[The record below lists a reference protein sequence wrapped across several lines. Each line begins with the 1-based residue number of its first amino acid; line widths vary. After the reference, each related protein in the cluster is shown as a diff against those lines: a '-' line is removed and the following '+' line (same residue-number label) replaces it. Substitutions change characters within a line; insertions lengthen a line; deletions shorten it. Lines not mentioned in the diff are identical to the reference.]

1 MGMEDRLRGPLA
13 LLASPASR
21 FLPLLFSQGWS
32 FGRRA
37 QRWLGLGDLVEV
49 GEQGRVS
56 AQMLEGVVG
65 SRGVEEA
72 CPALGTFFF
81 FFYRPSSNW

>member
-1 MGMEDRLRGPLA
+1 MGMEGSLRGPQA
-13 LLASPASR
+13 LLAFPASR

-49 GEQGRVS
+49 GQGRVS
-56 AQMLEGVVG
+56 AQMLEGAVG
-65 SRGVEEA
+65 SRGWRR
-72 CPALGTFFF
+72 PALPWALFFF
-81 FFYRPSSNW
+81 FLQT